1 VRTAPAALC
10 ALAVLL
16 SAAAAGAPAAA
27 AAPIPFEPPDG
38 ASLVPGYLGHAAR
51 PRPVAAPRVPRHPF
65 MAPNGLSNVHDDGYM
80 TDTYTWSGPLGRS
93 PVVTSQAFGGL
104 GLCGITI
111 AFDRLRRPVT
121 ICISPPDRQELR
133 VLDRS
138 TLATVASHQLP
149 PRVIPPNVNP
159 FVASGG
165 AYFYLDDRDRAVVS
179 TGRRVQVIALSGRGA
194 GTRLR
199 LVRDYDLRSVIPLD
213 DQLNS
218 ALPDWSGRLWF
229 VSRYRGIVGM
239 LDRRTGRV
247 LDSRVLGDEIGNSFT
262 VGEDGGVYVV
272 TDGAMYR
279 LDARGGRIRITWR
292 RAYRNAGVHKPG
304 QLTTGSGTTPT
315 LMGRRY
321 VAITDNADPM
331 NVVVYRRAARV
342 RGRRL
347 VCEQPVFRRGAS
359 ATENSLIGT
368 GRSLVVENNH
378 GYAPPPDATSGG
390 GATSPGLE
398 RVDVLRGG
406 RACRTVWRSRERA
419 PSVVPK
425 LSLANGLV
433 YTVTKPPGTPDAWY
447 LAALDFRTGATVW
460 KRLLGTGLWF
470 NNHYAGISISPG
482 GAIFLGVL
490 GGTVR
495 VADRG

>member
-1 VRTAPAALC
+1 
-10 ALAVLL
+10 
-16 SAAAAGAPAAA
+16 
-27 AAPIPFEPPDG
+27 
-38 ASLVPGYLGHAAR
+38 
-51 PRPVAAPRVPRHPF
+51 
-65 MAPNGLSNVHDDGYM
+65 MAPNGRSNVHDDGYM

-93 PVVTSQAFGGL
+93 PVVSSQAFGGL

-121 ICISPPDRQELR
+121 ICISPPDHQELR
-133 VLDRS
+133 VLDPR
-138 TLATVASHQLP
+138 TLATVASHELP
-149 PRVIPPNVNP
+149 PRVIPPGVNP

-165 AYFYLDDRDRAVVS
+165 AYFYLDHRDRAVVS
-179 TGRRVQVIALSGRGA
+179 TGRHVQVIALTGRA
-194 GTRLR
+194 EGTRLR
-199 LVRDYDLRSVIPLD
+199 LARDYDLTSVIPRD

-247 LDSRVLGDEIGNSFT
+247 LATRRLGDEIGNSFT
-262 VGEDGGVYVV
+262 VDDDGGVYVV

-279 LDARGGRIRITWR
+279 LDARRGRIRTTWR
-292 RAYRNAGVHKPG
+292 HAYRNAGVQKPG

-331 NVVVYRRAARV
+331 NVVVYRRAPRV
-342 RGRRL
+342 RGRRV
-347 VCEQPVFRRGAS
+347 VCEHPVFRRGAS

-398 RVDVLRGG
+398 RVDVVRRG
-406 RACRTVWRSRERA
+406 RACRTAWRSRERA

-425 LSLANGLV
+425 LSLANGLL

-447 LAALDFRTGATVW
+447 LTALDFRSGATAW

-482 GAIFLGVL
+482 GVVYLGVL
-490 GGTVR
+490 GGTIR
-495 VADRG
+495 LADHR